1 MEIYKTIFQTGDYL
15 LRINVRDQM
24 LKKYSL
30 FSNNFFIIV
39 LSATL
44 FSPFWRLILAKPDQT
59 WTPNVN
65 IDILTSAAIC
75 SATYW
80 ITDITVKDKEKQL
93 VDRSLLLGK
102 VPWHERNLDTPNCR
116 LNNSY
121 LLDYFLNFL

>member
-102 VPWHERNLDTPNCR
+102 VP
-116 LNNSY
+116 
-121 LLDYFLNFL
+121 